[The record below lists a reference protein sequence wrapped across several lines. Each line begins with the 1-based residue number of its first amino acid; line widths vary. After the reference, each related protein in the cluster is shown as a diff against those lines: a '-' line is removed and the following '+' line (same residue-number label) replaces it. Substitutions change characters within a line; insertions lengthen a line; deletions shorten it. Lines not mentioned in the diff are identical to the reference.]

1 MQDSGDASIAQ
12 IELLASTRYELGRV
26 VHEKA
31 QLIYIFL
38 IEGQ

>member
-26 VHEKA
+26 VHEKF
-31 QLIYIFL
+31 QLIYIFM

>member
-12 IELLASTRYELGRV
+12 IELLASTRHELGRV
-26 VHEKA
+26 GHEPD
-31 QLIYIFL
+31 LPEYIFL

>member
-12 IELLASTRYELGRV
+12 IERLASTRHELGRV
-26 VHEKA
+26 GHEKA
-31 QLIYIFL
+31 QLNYIFL

>member
-12 IELLASTRYELGRV
+12 IELLASTRHELGRV
-26 VHEKA
+26 GHEKA
-31 QLIYIFL
+31 QLNYICL

>member
-12 IELLASTRYELGRV
+12 IELLASTRHELGRV
-26 VHEKA
+26 GHEKA
-31 QLIYIFL
+31 QLNYIFL